1 MADLH
6 GRVLIVDREADVG
19 SGMATVLESRG
30 IASVVLNDGEKAVG
44 AARSSHF
51 DVALVDPNM
60 PVLGGMDLI
69 RALSNSSP
77 RTLIAVTSGFATVKA
92 AVEAMRAGAFDYLP
106 KPVRSEELILLVQRA
121 FERIGET
128 GVVDEA
134 NDADSTGFAGIIG
147 QSPAMRAVFETIGKV
162 ASSRATVVIEGES
175 GTGKELVAR
184 AIHQKSKRRAF
195 PFVSVH
201 CSAIPTEL
209 LEGELFGHEKGAFT
223 GAIRQQKGKFELAD
237 RGTILFDEIGTLDSR
252 AQVDLLRVLQER
264 EFMRIGGS
272 EYIRTDAR
280 VIAAT
285 NESLRKLVEVGR
297 IREDFYYRLNVVKI
311 QLPPLRERRE
321 DIPLLANHLI
331 EKHSHREGLTPPVL
345 ASDALEVLSRAP
357 LPGNVRELENALE
370 RAIVMGNGREI
381 RAEDLGTELLASEC
395 VTRVAADDD
404 DLCLESHVRALEAEL
419 IVLALKASGQNRTS
433 AAKRLG
439 ITDRTLR
446 YKVQKY
452 NIQVPPHGRTEPV
465 VEGDMR

>member
-1 MADLH
+1 
-6 GRVLIVDREADVG
+6 
-19 SGMATVLESRG
+19 
-30 IASVVLNDGEKAVG
+30 
-44 AARSSHF
+44 
-51 DVALVDPNM
+51 
-60 PVLGGMDLI
+60 
-69 RALSNSSP
+69 
-77 RTLIAVTSGFATVKA
+77 
-92 AVEAMRAGAFDYLP
+92 
-106 KPVRSEELILLVQRA
+106 
-121 FERIGET
+121 
-128 GVVDEA
+128 
-134 NDADSTGFAGIIG
+134 
-147 QSPAMRAVFETIGKV
+147 
-162 ASSRATVVIEGES
+162 
-175 GTGKELVAR
+175 
-184 AIHQKSKRRAF
+184 
-195 PFVSVH
+195 
-201 CSAIPTEL
+201 
-209 LEGELFGHEKGAFT
+209 
-223 GAIRQQKGKFELAD
+223 
-237 RGTILFDEIGTLDSR
+237 
-252 AQVDLLRVLQER
+252 
-264 EFMRIGGS
+264 MRIGGS

-345 ASDALEVLSRAP
+345 ASDALEVLLRAP

-404 DLCLESHVRALEAEL
+404 DLCLEAHVRALEAEL